1 MVSFPFNIVIVQHL
15 MRIECYD
22 RNFIELIE
30 LNQFR
35 GCYVAVLLGFYHLV
49 WLIDMDGI
57 LWWRII

>member
-1 MVSFPFNIVIVQHL
+1 